1 MSENNNDVLV
11 ELVKTALNKVYENN
25 YYLIEKQVHERSIV
39 FWFGVYFNELLKVS
53 EFAGYDLDFEYNKD
67 HSNPK
72 RTENFPT
79 GAVPDIILHKRGTN
93 ERNQLIIEF
102 KTYWLNDIDKDIA
115 KLVDFTSLNG
125 KYQYPLG
132 LSIVINIDEPVL
144 HIVNEGKVLTDE

>member
-11 ELVKTALNKVYENN
+11 ELVKTALNKVYENH

-72 RTENFPT
+72 RTENFPNGT
-79 GAVPDIILHKRGTN
+79 FPDIILHKRGTN
-93 ERNQLIIEF
+93 ERNLLIIEF
-102 KTYWLNDIDKDIA
+102 KTYWQNDIEIDIA
-115 KLVDFTSLNG
+115 KLIDFTSLDG
-125 KYQYPLG
+125 KYKYPLG
-132 LSIVINIDEPVL
+132 LSILFNRKEHNLRLVR
-144 HIVNEGKVLTDE
+144 EGKVLTDE